1 MGENTTVQSKVEVKN
16 DEQRV
21 KNFVAAYEKICEE
34 HQLRIVTTP
43 AWRVS
48 QDTGDLVGKT
58 LTFKNGIIT
67 GYA

>member
-1 MGENTTVQSKVEVKN
+1 MGENTTVQPKVEVKN
-16 DEQRV
+16 DEQRA

-48 QDTGDLVGKT
+48 QDTGDWRLVLQSSVGKLPKT
-58 LTFKNGIIT
+58 E
-67 GYA
+67 

>member
-1 MGENTTVQSKVEVKN
+1 MGENTTVQPKVEVKN
-16 DEQRV
+16 DEQRA

-48 QDTGDLVGKT
+48 QDTGDWRLVLQTAVGK
-58 LTFKNGIIT
+58 LPKNQ
-67 GYA
+67 